1 MLSKVQTLYNCSRH
15 IKIECVLIECVH
27 VFQTVPHYVW
37 QHRVP
42 PVLKKPFRLW
52 EKTQKCTYLFMP
64 LRLCVQQLI
73 QGEALVRHDV
83 APWRVVGTPW
93 GYVCSMCGKFCRKK
107 RVFITKMQRKRVFEH
122 FSASPIQR
130 VSVDMKQ
137 KPSSKVSLI
146 FEFVQIGRGYLK
158 YSFTWRGG
166 LLLHKKFVRQPI
178 SY

>member
-1 MLSKVQTLYNCSRH
+1 MKWHNVGDVIKQLSILLVMYCVLRQRVLYGIIGLLHAPMPPRSDGRLAAGQADTQRTRTRLTDGHAMLSKVQTLYNCSRH

-83 APWRVVGTPW
+83 APWRVVGTP
-93 GYVCSMCGKFCRKK
+93 
-107 RVFITKMQRKRVFEH
+107 
-122 FSASPIQR
+122 
-130 VSVDMKQ
+130 
-137 KPSSKVSLI
+137 
-146 FEFVQIGRGYLK
+146 
-158 YSFTWRGG
+158 
-166 LLLHKKFVRQPI
+166 
-178 SY
+178 